1 MVRRRVLNFLA
12 VLSLLLG
19 VALAGLWRSSHRPHL
34 YGIGH
39 RWSVVSLFGQP
50 FECACK
56 SNDGHVELE
65 WRRRTQP
72 LPGPRFAD
80 WQAFVAWRSQFPRD
94 ARYARFGFA
103 AYAGPFI
110 LYANTGTSMEGSV
123 RGIIVPYWL
132 PVILLAILPARLL
145 RRSIGAYRARRG
157 RRFQREHAPGPGLCR
172 RCGYDLRATPDRCPE
187 CDELTEPRRVI
198 EIAKG
203 DHVADSRGPD
213 PVSQRIREGRSPRGQ
228 PSGERAP

>member
-1 MVRRRVLNFLA
+1 VLNFLA
-12 VLSLLLG
+12 VLSLLLC
-19 VALAGLWRSSHRPHL
+19 VALAGLWRSSQRQYL

-50 FECACK
+50 FEWAWK
-56 SNDGHVELE
+56 SIDGHVELE

-72 LPGPRFAD
+72 VPGPRFAD
-80 WQAFVAWRSQFPRD
+80 WQAFVAWRSQFPSD

-132 PVILLAILPARLL
+132 PVILLGVLPARLL
-145 RRSIGAYRARRG
+145 LHSIRASRSRRRSLRGAG
-157 RRFQREHAPGPGLCR
+157 ICR

-187 CDELTEPRRVI
+187 CGAL
-198 EIAKG
+198 
-203 DHVADSRGPD
+203 
-213 PVSQRIREGRSPRGQ
+213 
-228 PSGERAP
+228 APGMHTP